1 MVNRKED
8 FRIVLREWKEKKL
21 PEIVEREI
29 KIPLELSQIAA
40 IIGPRRAGKT
50 YQMFSIIKAL
60 IEKGIS
66 KENILYVNFE
76 HERLSNLKA
85 EDLREMIEVYYELFR
100 PEGKVYLFLDEIQR
114 VDNWESWIR
123 RIHES
128 KEYHIYISGSSSK
141 LLSKEIATQL
151 RGRSIDFIIFPF
163 SFREFLRA
171 KKFEV
176 DDINSFRY
184 SEKFGKL
191 LALLKEYLELGAYPE
206 VVLEKDDEIDDEIK
220 VKILRSYYNAIF
232 YRDLV
237 DRFGIENLS
246 LLDTFLKHCLK
257 NVAKYFSIS
266 KTYNYFKGIGY
277 KCSKQTLLDY
287 FEFSKNVFFL
297 FPVEI
302 FSYSLKEKKQ
312 YPRKMYVVDNGIVT
326 AIYPEIKGEIGKLME
341 NVVAIELLRRS
352 ELNEKFEV
360 YYWKEYGK
368 MNEVDFVLKE
378 GLKIKQLIQV
388 TYASSK
394 DEIEKREI
402 KSLLKASELLK
413 CKDLLIITWDYE
425 DEIKANNK
433 TIKCLPL
440 WKWLIV

>member
-1 MVNRKED
+1 MVNRKDD

-21 PEIVEREI
+21 PEIVEREV
-29 KIPLELSQIAA
+29 KIPLELNQIAA

-60 IEKGIS
+60 VEKGIS

-85 EDLREMIEVYYELFR
+85 EDLREMMEVYYELFK
-100 PEGKVYLFLDEIQR
+100 PEGKAYLFLDEIQR
-114 VDNWESWIR
+114 VDNWEAWVR

-128 KEYHIYISGSSSK
+128 KESHIYISGSSSK

-171 KKFEV
+171 KKLEV
-176 DDINSFRY
+176 DDVNSFRY

-191 LALLKEYLELGAYPE
+191 VALLKEYLEFGAYPE
-206 VVLEKDDEIDDEIK
+206 VVLENNEEIK
-220 VKILRSYYNAIF
+220 VKILRSYYNAVF

-246 LLDTFLKHCLK
+246 LLDTFLKYCLK

-266 KTYNYFKGIGY
+266 KIYNYFKSIGY

-287 FEFSKNVFFL
+287 LEFSKNVFFF
-297 FPVEI
+297 FPIEI

-312 YPRKMYVVDNGIVT
+312 YPRKMYAVDNGMVT
-326 AIYPEIKGEIGKLME
+326 AIYPEMKGEAGKLME
-341 NVVAIELLRRS
+341 NLVAIELFRRS

-360 YYWKEYGK
+360 YYWREYGK
-368 MNEVDFVLKE
+368 KNEVDFV
-378 GLKIKQLIQV
+378 IKKDFSVQQLIQV

-394 DEIEKREI
+394 DEIEKREVKALI
-402 KSLLKASELLK
+402 KASELLK
-413 CKDLLIITWDYE
+413 CKDLLCITWDYE
-425 DEIKANNK
+425 DEIKAENK
-433 TIKCLPL
+433 KIVFKPL
-440 WKWLIV
+440 WKWLINL

>member
-1 MVNRKED
+1 MMT
-8 FRIVLREWKEKKL
+8 
-21 PEIVEREI
+21 
-29 KIPLELSQIAA
+29 
-40 IIGPRRAGKT
+40 GKT

-76 HERLSNLKA
+76 HERLSSLKA
-85 EDLREMIEVYYELFR
+85 EDLREMMEVYYELFR

-114 VDNWESWIR
+114 VDNWEAWVR
-123 RIHES
+123 RVHES
-128 KEYHIYISGSSSK
+128 KEYYIYISGSSSK

-163 SFREFLRA
+163 SFGEFLKA
-171 KKFEV
+171 KKFDVE
-176 DDINSFRY
+176 DINSFRY

-206 VVLEKDDEIDDEIK
+206 VVLEKDEEIK

-246 LLDTFLKHCLK
+246 LLDTFLKYCLK
-257 NVAKYFSIS
+257 NVAKYFSVS
-266 KTYNYFKGIGY
+266 KTYNYLKSVGY

-287 FEFSKNVFFL
+287 LEFSKNVFFL

-312 YPRKMYVVDNGIVT
+312 YPRKMYIVDNGIVT
-326 AIYPEIKGEIGKLME
+326 AIYPEIKGEVGKLME
-341 NVVAIELLRRS
+341 NLVAIEFLRRS

-360 YYWKEYGK
+360 YYWKDYQQ
-368 MNEVDFVLKE
+368 NEVDFVAKE
-378 GLKIKQLIQV
+378 GLEVKQLIQV
-388 TYASSK
+388 TYASGK

-402 KSLLKASELLK
+402 KSLIKASELLK
-413 CKDLLIITWDYE
+413 CNDLLIITWDYE
-425 DEIKANNK
+425 DEIEINRKR
-433 TIKCLPL
+433 IKFLPL
-440 WKWLIV
+440 WKWLLEKF

>member
-1 MVNRKED
+1 MVNRKDD
-8 FRIVLREWKEKKL
+8 FRVVLREWKEKKL

-29 KIPLELSQIAA
+29 RIPLKVSQIAS

-60 IEKGIS
+60 IEKGVS

-85 EDLREMIEVYYELFR
+85 EDLREMMEVYYELFK
-100 PEGKVYLFLDEIQR
+100 PQGKVYLFLDEIQK
-114 VDNWESWIR
+114 VDNFEAWVR
-123 RIHES
+123 RVHES
-128 KEYHIYISGSSSK
+128 KEYQIYISGSSSK

-163 SFREFLRA
+163 NFREFLKA
-171 KKFEV
+171 KKFEI
-176 DDINSFRY
+176 DDVNSLRY
-184 SEKFGKL
+184 SEKFGKVI
-191 LALLKEYLELGAYPE
+191 ALLKEYLEFGGYPE
-206 VVLEKDDEIDDEIK
+206 VVLESDEEIK

-246 LLDTFLKHCLK
+246 LLDIFLKYCLK

-266 KTYNYFKGIGY
+266 KTYNYLKSIGY

-287 FEFSKNVFFL
+287 LDFSEKVFFL

-312 YPRKMYVVDNGIVT
+312 YPRKIYLVDNGIVT
-326 AIYPEIKGEIGKLME
+326 TIYPEMKGEIGKLME
-341 NVVAIELLRRS
+341 NLVAIELLRRS
-352 ELNEKFEV
+352 ELSDKFEF

-368 MNEVDFVLKE
+368 MNEVDFVIKKE
-378 GLKIKQLIQV
+378 FSVQQLIQV
-388 TYASSK
+388 THASSK

-402 KSLLKASELLK
+402 KALLKASQLLR
-413 CKDLLIITWDYE
+413 CKDLLCLTWDYE
-425 DEIKANNK
+425 DELKLANKKIKF
-433 TIKCLPL
+433 LPL
-440 WKWLIV
+440 WKWLLSVE

>member
-1 MVNRKED
+1 MGDRKED
-8 FRIVLREWKEKKL
+8 FRTVLREWKEKKL
-21 PEIVEREI
+21 PQIVEREI

-50 YQMFSIIKAL
+50 YQMFSIIWAL
-60 IEKGIS
+60 MEKGIS
-66 KENILYVNFE
+66 KESILYVNFE
-76 HERLSNLKA
+76 HERLNNLKA
-85 EDLREMIEVYYELFR
+85 EDLREMMEVYYELFK
-100 PEGKVYLFLDEIQR
+100 PEGKIYLFLDEIQR
-114 VDNWESWIR
+114 VDNWEAWVR

-128 KEYHIYISGSSSK
+128 KEYYIYISGSSSK

-206 VVLEKDDEIDDEIK
+206 VVLEKDEEIK

-237 DRFGIENLS
+237 ERFGIENLS
-246 LLDTFLKHCLK
+246 LLDMFLKYCLK

-266 KTYNYFKGIGY
+266 KTYNYFKSVGY

-287 FEFSKNVFFL
+287 LEFSKNVFFL

-341 NVVAIELLRRS
+341 NLVAIELLRRG

-368 MNEVDFVLKE
+368 RNEVDFV
-378 GLKIKQLIQV
+378 IKKDFGVQQLIQV

-394 DEIEKREI
+394 DEIDRREI
-402 KSLLKASELLK
+402 KALLKASELLN

-425 DEIKANNK
+425 DEIKTNNK
-433 TIKCLPL
+433 IIKCLPL
-440 WKWLIV
+440 WKWLLVKD